1 MSEYALITP
10 NMIGYDGAYMKK
22 QSAKYARIEN
32 VSDAVHSIR
41 SLYKSNHLAV
51 MEPQTYSED
60 CQTLKMEQFVRRL
73 MLECRFRTRK
83 FSGH

>member
-1 MSEYALITP
+1 MF
-10 NMIGYDGAYMKK
+10 MKK
-22 QSAKYARIEN
+22 QSAEYARIEN

-41 SLYKSNHLAV
+41 SLYKSNYLEV
-51 MEPQTYSED
+51 MEPETYSED

-83 FSGH
+83 FSGQ